1 VNLKNNFGVGPRD
14 WWWALH
20 FLTLKIIC
28 CYNYNPHV
36 VFDAITAT
44 NPYSSWGWKIVLGEF
59 ICPSLRPLG
68 TDNYTFPAPF
78 SVTGTFSPRNFRKF
92 HVANVTKIYMTRT
105 FAPGGESSLV
115 LLFPGAKVPENY
127 RPRERKFQG
136 WNFRSRERKFH
147 NSYFPS
153 LRDGKYNLRN
163 NIGKKNDNL

>member
-1 VNLKNNFGVGPRD
+1 MNLKNNFGVGPRD

-105 FAPGGESSLV
+105 FAPGGRKFPGTFVPGSESSRELS
-115 LLFPGAKVPENY
+115 PAGAKVPRMELSLQGAKVPRSESSIIPIFRPSGTENIIY
-127 RPRERKFQG
+127 E
-136 WNFRSRERKFH
+136 
-147 NSYFPS
+147 
-153 LRDGKYNLRN
+153 
-163 NIGKKNDNL
+163 IT